1 MDYDK
6 DRRNPDNGNNH
17 AIHGRPGRRDV
28 DAAGAPV
35 SAGASSRRAHVSTE
49 PVDVAASGQMGSDS
63 MAAAHKGRVVQ
74 MPTEGRLSVYAG
86 GHGGHGEQLASVKC
100 RHEDGAGDGRG

>member
-1 MDYDK
+1 M
-6 DRRNPDNGNNH
+6 
-17 AIHGRPGRRDV
+17 
-28 DAAGAPV
+28 
-35 SAGASSRRAHVSTE
+35 
-49 PVDVAASGQMGSDS
+49 AASGQMGSDS

-86 GHGGHGEQLASVKC
+86 GHGEQLASVKC